1 MELTKE
7 QKARIEEIAS
17 GLKCSKDF
25 KCCKSGFEDL
35 CRAYDIGFDSLLEC
49 LEDKGS
55 WCRFSEVIG
64 NFRFCTCPLR
74 IYIVKNLR
82 K

>member
-1 MELTKE
+1 MELTEE

-49 LEDKGS
+49 LEDK
-55 WCRFSEVIG
+55 
-64 NFRFCTCPLR
+64 
-74 IYIVKNLR
+74 
-82 K
+82 